1 MKNPDLLPDTPV
13 TNLLYDDF
21 WGTPLVH
28 SGSHKSYRPLCVLTF
43 RLNYYLGGLDPWGY
57 HLGNVLCHAAT
68 TALFTHLA
76 RRLLVRTFPTLV
88 AGLLFAA
95 HPIHTEA
102 VAGVVGRADVLA
114 CLFYLLTLLSY
125 LRYVECR
132 DGVAG
137 LKAGWKRW
145 GWMGWVVVFT
155 AAALLTKEQAVT
167 VLAACATYDVFLR
180 HRAPVRDVITLKIL
194 TAVSHVFLNTFF
206 LPSFSFKCFFW
217 GVGGCWM
224 PSGGWGKE
232 QRGGV
237 WEGGVS
243 RTMMVV
249 ESWLIECFAVCVVKL
264 GLLFAG

>member
-1 MKNPDLLPDTPV
+1 MKNPDLLPDTPL

-114 CLFYLLTLLSY
+114 CLFYVLTLLCY
-125 LRYVECR
+125 MRYTSCR
-132 DGVAG
+132 DGAG
-137 LKAGWKRW
+137 ADDKAGWRRW
-145 GWMGWVVVFT
+145 GWMGWVVIFT

-167 VLAACATYDVFLR
+167 VLAACAIYDVFLR
-180 HRAPVRDVITLKIL
+180 HRAPVHDVITLRIL
-194 TAVSHVFLNTFF
+194 TAVCHVFPFY
-206 LPSFSFKCFFW
+206 FSAFSAF
-217 GVGGCWM
+217 
-224 PSGGWGKE
+224 
-232 QRGGV
+232 
-237 WEGGVS
+237 
-243 RTMMVV
+243 
-249 ESWLIECFAVCVVKL
+249 
-264 GLLFAG
+264 

>member
-1 MKNPDLLPDTPV
+1 MARPRLSESAVLCTTRQFSTCSNNCYVLTSQLNCPRKKCYVLTTDKLTYLCDGVCCSRAIVKNPDLLPDTPV

-114 CLFYLLTLLSY
+114 CLFYLLTLLCY

-145 GWMGWVVVFT
+145 GWMGWVLVFT

-194 TAVSHVFLNTFF
+194 TAVSH
-206 LPSFSFKCFFW
+206 
-217 GVGGCWM
+217 
-224 PSGGWGKE
+224 
-232 QRGGV
+232 
-237 WEGGVS
+237 
-243 RTMMVV
+243 
-249 ESWLIECFAVCVVKL
+249 
-264 GLLFAG
+264 